1 MYYPVRLVGY
11 PMRRGLQI
19 QNLASFVPLT
29 QKQQRGGGI
38 EKERIRQIFADLFAN
53 RFSTIA
59 FQTPANHHPPQKT
72 NSLLLPQHFEQAN
85 KGTDKDSLGKQWLPT
100 RNSSGPRSLALSLKS
115 PTATLTLIQSVWVRS
130 GWFALPQIPTLANPS
145 PSRRS

>member
-1 MYYPVRLVGY
+1 
-11 PMRRGLQI
+11 MRRGLQI

-59 FQTPANHHPPQKT
+59 FQTPANHPPQKT

-85 KGTDKDSLGKQWLPT
+85 KGTDKDSLGK
-100 RNSSGPRSLALSLKS
+100 
-115 PTATLTLIQSVWVRS
+115 
-130 GWFALPQIPTLANPS
+130 
-145 PSRRS
+145 

>member
-1 MYYPVRLVGY
+1 
-11 PMRRGLQI
+11 MRRGLQI

-59 FQTPANHHPPQKT
+59 FQTPANHHPPKKQIRYFYLSILSKQT
-72 NSLLLPQHFEQAN
+72 KEQT
-85 KGTDKDSLGKQWLPT
+85 KIL
-100 RNSSGPRSLALSLKS
+100 
-115 PTATLTLIQSVWVRS
+115 
-130 GWFALPQIPTLANPS
+130 
-145 PSRRS
+145 